1 MAPRKVFERNKRTQS
16 ICKDRRT
23 IQEPQI
29 VFDGSNQIQEAETE
43 QVLGE
48 LNRTQEHELQQVHNA
63 PNQTHDDIDPDITV
77 ENSELK
83 RRCEINAR
91 VRRNVKLPHNQGSRA
106 FVASRYAMRN
116 DDQEPNRMDFFK
128 ATHYSNEKGW
138 TSSNAQTTYEKMVEL
153 QSTPVEE
160 GAEPK
165 TIDNIVD
172 EVLGTRSGYIS
183 PCEWFSHKGFFSLYG
198 TPSRLP
204 LEAFSSLI
212 NMAISNDFIFG
223 FRVGNPPVVISHIQF
238 VDDLI
243 LFCGDN
249 ETQIR
254 NVVRILRGF
263 EVMSGLKVNLS
274 KSKMPAINVDDKLI
288 DYWASLFHCK
298 KENFSTL
305 YLGLPLSNSK
315 NSLQFWNHI
324 VGITLIKYVL
334 SNLPVYYKSIFPMP
348 ASICSLLSK
357 DIAKIIW
364 GSMDHHAVHWI
375 NWKTDCLP
383 KDLGGLGLIDFKSKN
398 EAM

>member
-1 MAPRKVFERNKRTQS
+1 MFLSQVSCPKISLIRLDVGWRSNPFVQDVGCPVSHILASDASNKYTLLTISLGSSSLHRKDLMAPRKVFERNKRTQS

-172 EVLGTRSGYIS
+172 EVLGTRSGYITGLGYGPKPKKNS
-183 PCEWFSHKGFFSLYG
+183 SANTIDLEKSLKNK
-198 TPSRLP
+198 
-204 LEAFSSLI
+204 E
-212 NMAISNDFIFG
+212 D
-223 FRVGNPPVVISHIQF
+223 
-238 VDDLI
+238 
-243 LFCGDN
+243 
-249 ETQIR
+249 E
-254 NVVRILRGF
+254 
-263 EVMSGLKVNLS
+263 LKVY
-274 KSKMPAINVDDKLI
+274 KS
-288 DYWASLFHCK
+288 
-298 KENFSTL
+298 NFEMIQTQMEAMRSAL
-305 YLGLPLSNSK
+305 LAAEIQVP
-315 NSLQFWNHI
+315 SLQFSASNDATNSSSTESQPTQ
-324 VGITLIKYVL
+324 TL
-334 SNLPVYYKSIFPMP
+334 
-348 ASICSLLSK
+348 
-357 DIAKIIW
+357 D
-364 GSMDHHAVHWI
+364 
-375 NWKTDCLP
+375 
-383 KDLGGLGLIDFKSKN
+383 
-398 EAM
+398 